1 MAVCNEGQEA
11 SGFNFFNHQGITKR
25 KLVLGSPRSLEISS
39 HWSLSTTHSKQHGS
53 PPRIFTIIQ
62 RRR

>member
-1 MAVCNEGQEA
+1 MAVCNERQEA
-11 SGFNFFNHQGITKR
+11 SGFNFFNHQGITKTR

-39 HWSLSTTHSKQHGS
+39 LATISYKHHGS
-53 PPRIFTIIQ
+53 PPRILTIIE